1 MQIIYR
7 FARQYYIPILIVLV
21 TKLIILFI
29 VPTIALNIFSI
40 DQVHYLNLLDVWN
53 IRDAPHYQSIAE
65 DGYQKIGLEAS
76 YIAFLPFYPST
87 IRLLSYLLNIN
98 SLYSSFLIST
108 VASFLLAVILYKL
121 ILLDYSKKIAF
132 NTILLLFIFPSA
144 FFLHIPYNEALFL
157 LLVVLAFYLI
167 RKHFL
172 LGLVIVSLATATRI
186 QGLALIPASYV
197 ELMKFKKEILK
208 QPFFLLISIILP
220 FLGFAC
226 YLFINYQMYGNWLYF
241 QKVQGYFWQNNFSI
255 LGGIPR
261 AASYITNLK
270 EYRLVDGFEQFAL
283 GYSQL
288 FAFTLFLIIIIYG
301 YGKIRRSYFI
311 YMLLVLVLSYPADF
325 WRSMPRF
332 VLVAFPVFLVMSF
345 IVDKNKLLRYLIYV
359 VFAGLWLI
367 YSAIALADY
376 SIS

>member
-7 FARQYYIPILIVLV
+7 FAKQYYIPILIVLI

-29 VPTIALNIFSI
+29 VPIIALNIFSI
-40 DQVHYLNLLDVWN
+40 DQVHSLNFLDVWN
-53 IRDAPHYQSIAE
+53 LRDAPHYQSIAE
-65 DGYQKIGLEAS
+65 KGYQKTGLEAS
-76 YIAFLPFYPST
+76 YIAFLPFYPAT

-108 VASFLLAVILYKL
+108 IASFLLAVILYKL

-132 NTILLLFIFPSA
+132 NTILLLFIFPSS

-157 LLVVLAFYLI
+157 LIVVLVFYLI
-167 RKHFL
+167 RKHRL
-172 LGLVIVSLATATRI
+172 LSLVIISLAAATRI
-186 QGLALIPASYV
+186 QGLALIPAFYV

-208 QPFFLLISIILP
+208 QPFFLLISIVLP
-220 FLGFAC
+220 FLGFAI
-226 YLFINYQMYGNWLYF
+226 YLLINYQIYGDWLYF

-270 EYRLVDGFEQFAL
+270 EYRLIDGFESFAL

-288 FAFTLFLIIIIYG
+288 FAFAFFLIMIIYG
-301 YGKIRRSYFI
+301 YGKIRLSYFI

-345 IVDKNKLLRYLIYV
+345 IVDKNKFLRYLIYV